1 MKKFFVVLCFA
12 FLVFGGVAFGQST
25 DVKNYVGDTLAQET
39 TPEEAID
46 LEGDF
51 IFDSDVINQYTP
63 NIRRQRDQ
71 YIRELIEEGLLPQ
84 PVNQGLGV
92 STPTSITSGHGASLP
107 DAGVK
112 APGAPIAPGKPPVVK
127 AP

>member
-1 MKKFFVVLCFA
+1 LKKFFVVFCFA

-51 IFDSDVINQYTP
+51 IFDFNATNQYTP
-63 NIRRQRDQ
+63 NIRKQRDQ

-92 STPTSITSGHGASLP
+92 STPTSINLGHGASLP

-112 APGAPIAPGKPPVVK
+112 APVAPVAPVKPPVIK
-127 AP
+127 TP

>member
-1 MKKFFVVLCFA
+1 MKKILVVLCFT
-12 FLVFGGVAFGQST
+12 FLVFGGVVFGQST
-25 DVKNYVGDTLAQET
+25 DVKNYIGDTLVQEI

-51 IFDSDVINQYTP
+51 IFDADTINQYTP

-92 STPTSITSGHGASLP
+92 STPTSINLGHGAPLP

-112 APGAPIAPGKPPVVK
+112 APGTPIAPIKPPMVK